1 MTRRRRIRA
10 GLLAAGAIAGWGL
23 ALLPLAWVVGG
34 GVTAVVA
41 AGAGRGAWADA
52 VEWRLW
58 GRSIAIAALA
68 ALLAMGVGL
77 PAGWALARARLP
89 GRGGWWMA
97 ACVPLLLPPYGVV
110 VAALF
115 LHERLGAGAVTPAW
129 AGVAL
134 GLPIAIATAAIVL
147 AAGAWPVVAILVALA
162 ARSVP
167 RELEDAARLERADA
181 GAAWFA
187 AWPHL
192 RPSWL
197 AGGMFVFLTAFANY
211 SVGDSLGLPT
221 FAREILMRF
230 RGDFSQAT
238 AARLGSLALLVA
250 LPLVAI
256 QRGWLLRAALA
267 PVAREPLPPAGGSRW
282 IGAGTAT
289 LAGALAISTALP
301 VAVLAI
307 HASERAGWQL
317 ALAAGMEPLFQ
328 SAGLAAG
335 ASLLSLLLAIALGRS
350 ATPSASAHHRWMAD
364 LVATLPYALPAS
376 LLAIGMVGATD
387 RFLVRVLPAVW
398 LDRSPLALAWVGAL
412 LGLPYA
418 YWLIAPAWCRIDR
431 DLDDDARLHGAGRWS
446 RWRHVLSPALAGP
459 IGVAG
464 AVVFALVAREMEATV
479 ILRPPGWYP
488 LSFAVWDALHF
499 GSREQ
504 AAATCLTMVAGTG
517 LVAAAP
523 LAIALRRR

>member
-1 MTRRRRIRA
+1 LTRRRRIRCS
-10 GLLAAGAIAGWGL
+10 LLAAGAIAGWGL

-34 GVTAVVA
+34 GAVSV
-41 AGAGRGAWADA
+41 AGAGRVAVADA
-52 VEWRLW
+52 VAWRLW
-58 GRSIAIAALA
+58 GRSVTIALVAT
-68 ALLAMGVGL
+68 LLAMGVGL

-89 GRGGWWMA
+89 GRGGWWA
-97 ACVPLLLPPYGVV
+97 AASLPLLLPPYGMV

-115 LHERLGAGAVTPAW
+115 LHERFGSGTVVPAW

-134 GLPIAIATAAIVL
+134 GLPVAIATAAIVL
-147 AAGAWPVVAILVALA
+147 AAGTWPVVAILVALA

-167 RELEDAARLERADA
+167 RELEDAARLERTDG

-192 RPSWL
+192 RASWL
-197 AGGMFVFLTAFANY
+197 AGGMFVFLSAFANY

-230 RGDFSQAT
+230 RADFSQAT

-250 LPLVAI
+250 FPLVAI
-256 QRGWLLRAALA
+256 QRGWLLRVALA
-267 PVAREPLPPAGGSRW
+267 PVASEPLPALRGSGRLVAG
-282 IGAGTAT
+282 IAA
-289 LAGALAISTALP
+289 LAGALAISAALP
-301 VAVLAI
+301 VTALAI
-307 HASERAGWQL
+307 HASEREGWQL
-317 ALAAGMEPLFQ
+317 ALAAGWDPLIQ
-328 SAGLAAG
+328 SATLAG
-335 ASLLSLLLAIALGRS
+335 AAALLSLLLAMALGASVALRS
-350 ATPSASAHHRWMAD
+350 SARRSWAD

-376 LLAIGMVGATD
+376 LLAIGMVWAID
-387 RFLVRVLPAVW
+387 RILVRALPAVW
-398 LDRSPLALAWVGAL
+398 FDRSPLALAWVGAL

-418 YWLIAPAWCRIDR
+418 YWLMAPAWSRIDR
-431 DLDDDARLHGAGRWS
+431 DLDGDALLHGAGAWA
-446 RWRHVLSPALAGP
+446 RWRHVVWPALAGP
-459 IGVAG
+459 AGVAG

-488 LSFAVWDALHF
+488 LAFAVWDALHF

-504 AAATCLTMVAGTG
+504 AAATCLLMVGGTG
-517 LVAAAP
+517 LVIAAP